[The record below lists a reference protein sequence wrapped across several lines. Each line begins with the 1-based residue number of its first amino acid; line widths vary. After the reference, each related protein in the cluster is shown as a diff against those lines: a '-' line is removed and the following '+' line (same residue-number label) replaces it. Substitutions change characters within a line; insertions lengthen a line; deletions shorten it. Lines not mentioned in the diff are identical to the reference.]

1 MRKIIKW
8 FFNWFYKIRPPE
20 SVKYYKTQTV
30 ARARLMNAPDGSLQ
44 MEIKGEK
51 YPFAGFPRGHILT
64 NSLAKLKSSI
74 KNKIFNEAFAH
85 IEEIYQE
92 NKNDSLP
99 VEKMAPAVRHIWE
112 TFEKM
117 EEMEVSDDM
126 RGRIKLVK
134 KVLCYFIQED
144 DAYRFRTMMFLDLIE
159 QKKIRLSK
167 QDLYFA
173 RAKYWKAD
181 RYKKILGKWFDAY
194 EY

>member
-20 SVKYYKTQTV
+20 SVKYYKTQNA

-112 TFEKM
+112 SFEKM
-117 EEMEVSDDM
+117 GQMEVSDYT

-194 EY
+194 